1 LPLPGLPCPPF
12 TSAGRQLGEADER
25 NLFPAAFRII
35 QEVQPEAVM
44 IENVRALL
52 DKRFAPYRDL
62 IADRLCGLGY
72 EVRFE
77 LLNAAD
83 FGVPQNRPRVF
94 IIGLRPQYVSAFE
107 MPAEEP
113 RRTTVADALF
123 DLMQSW
129 AGAEEWRKI
138 AVGIAPAL
146 VGGSKKHGGPDLAP
160 TRARAAWAAL
170 GVDGRGIADHP
181 PAEDFAGYP
190 SFTSP

>member
-1 LPLPGLPCPPF
+1 
-12 TSAGRQLGEADER
+12 
-25 NLFPAAFRII
+25 
-35 QEVQPEAVM
+35 M
-44 IENVRALL
+44 IENVRGLL

-62 IADRLCGLGY
+62 IADRLRGLGY

-83 FGVPQNRPRVF
+83 VAYPNRPRVF

-107 MPAEEP
+107 MSAEEP

-129 AGAEEWRKI
+129 AGAEWRKI

-146 VGGSKKHGGPDLAP
+146 VGGSKKHGGPDLGP
-160 TRARAAWAAL
+160 TRARAASAAL
-170 GVDGRGIADHP
+170 GVDGRGIADRP
-181 PAEDFAGYP
+181 PQRILLDIRALP
-190 SFTSP
+190 RHSL

>member
-1 LPLPGLPCPPF
+1 L
-12 TSAGRQLGEADER
+12 
-25 NLFPAAFRII
+25 
-35 QEVQPEAVM
+35 
-44 IENVRALL
+44 
-52 DKRFAPYRDL
+52 
-62 IADRLCGLGY
+62 
-72 EVRFE
+72 
-77 LLNAAD
+77 
-83 FGVPQNRPRVF
+83 
-94 IIGLRPQYVSAFE
+94 IIGLRPQYASAFE

-170 GVDGRGIADHP
+170 GVDGRGIADHSP
-181 PAEDFAGYP
+181 TEDFAGYP